1 MTFTLNFL
9 KDHYESGEEDVRTST
24 TKLFNFWSEMEL
36 PLSPSLNHIQQQ
48 LSTKYKYYFSRE

>member
-9 KDHYESGEEDVRTST
+9 KDQFEFGEDDVRTST

-36 PLSPSLNHIQQQ
+36 PLSPSLNHI
-48 LSTKYKYYFSRE
+48 